1 MGRESR
7 MTEAVHKL
15 NCTECGAGLDVL
27 GGGRVKTHVCSYCG
41 AMLDAQ
47 DDYRV
52 IQQFRDMRRPET
64 PFDLGMTGTLW
75 GAEFTVIGTMA
86 WTEFH
91 NGRRW
96 VWVDH
101 QIFSPTHGYAWLT
114 VEDGHVTFTRKTRD
128 IPYPAAL
135 SEMVIESAEH
145 RPAIRFQGQNF
156 RYYSS
161 GRASPTFIEGEFN
174 YRPDMD
180 DSIRYVSLMGG
191 ERMLD
196 IVESRR
202 EREYE
207 VSLLPDQAE
216 LYASFGVAP
225 GRKPRARGR
234 HPLDALDRSPLQLFT
249 RNIFIAAAALAFL
262 LAIFFSYKG
271 EIIASSGKM
280 GINNELKLPFEVTN
294 ATGLVDVTI
303 WANANNSWAWFEA
316 ELTDAEDEPVAAFER
331 GVEYYSGSD
340 WKEGSREVHTRLKLP
355 KGKYTLYVS
364 NTEKEVDWTAG
375 RLASTMS
382 AHVRQGVANAWWMWA
397 VMVGFA
403 LLAFIFLGER
413 MLRHASRW
421 SGSDWSDD

>member
-1 MGRESR
+1 MND
-7 MTEAVHKL
+7 APVHKL

-27 GGGRVKTHVCSYCG
+27 GGGRVKTHVCPYCG
-41 AMLDAQ
+41 AELDAQ
-47 DDYRV
+47 DDYKV
-52 IQQFRDMRRPET
+52 LQKFRDMERPLT

-86 WTEFH
+86 WAEFH
-91 NGRRW
+91 NGKRW

-114 VEDGHVTFTRKTRD
+114 VENGHVTFTRKSREM
-128 IPYPAAL
+128 PHPAAI

-145 RPAIRFQGQNF
+145 RPSVRFQGRRF
-156 RYYSS
+156 RYYAS

-174 YRPDMD
+174 FRPDMK

-196 IVESRR
+196 IVESRT

-207 VSLLPDQAE
+207 VTDLPDQAA
-216 LYASFGVAP
+216 LYKSFGVDRA
-225 GRKPRARGR
+225 RVPRRRGR
-234 HPLDALDRSPLQLFT
+234 HPLDALDRTPLQLFT
-249 RNIFIAAAALAFL
+249 RNLFLVAAGLAFL
-262 LAIFFSYKG
+262 MAIFLSFKG
-271 EIIASSGKM
+271 NQIAQSGALGVKDEIV
-280 GINNELKLPFEVTN
+280 LPFEVTDGI
-294 ATGLVDVTI
+294 ALTEVEI
-303 WANANNSWAWFEA
+303 WADAQNAWAWFEA
-316 ELTDAEDEPVAAFER
+316 ELTDAEEEPVAAFER
-331 GVEYYSGSD
+331 GIEYYSGQD
-340 WKEGSREVHTRLKLP
+340 WSEGSQRVRTRMRLEP
-355 KGKYTLYVS
+355 GDYTLYVS
-364 NTEKEVDWTAG
+364 MTEAKQDWG
-375 RLASTMS
+375 RGRIPKVMGAT
-382 AHVRQGVANAWWMWA
+382 VRQGVANAWWMWA

>member
-1 MGRESR
+1 MNKD
-7 MTEAVHKL
+7 VHKL

-52 IQQFRDMRRPET
+52 IQQFRDMKRPET
-64 PFDLGMTGTLW
+64 PFDLGVSGTLW

-86 WTEFH
+86 WAEFY

-96 VWVDH
+96 TWVDH
-101 QIFSPTHGYAWLT
+101 QVFSPTHGYAWLT
-114 VEDGHVTFTRKTRD
+114 VEDGHVTFARKSRD
-128 IPYPAAL
+128 VPHPAAL

-145 RPAIRFQGQNF
+145 RPSVRFQGQTF
-156 RYYSS
+156 KYYSS

-180 DSIRYVSLMGG
+180 DGMRYVSLMGG

-207 VSLLPDQAE
+207 VSLLPDQGA
-216 LYASFGVAP
+216 LYASFGVDTA
-225 GRKPRARGR
+225 RVPRPRGR
-234 HPLDALDRSPLQLFT
+234 HPLDALERSPLQLFT
-249 RNIFIAAAALAFL
+249 RNIFIAAAVLAFL
-262 LAIFFSYKG
+262 MAIFFSYKG
-271 EIIASSGKM
+271 STLVRTQATSVGE
-280 GINNELKLPFEVTN
+280 ELEVPFRVSDGTALTEVE
-294 ATGLVDVTI
+294 I
-303 WANANNSWAWFEA
+303 WADARNAWAWFEA
-316 ELTDAEDEPVAAFER
+316 ELTDDEDAPVAAFER
-331 GVEYYSGSD
+331 GIEYYFGKD
-340 WKEGSREVHTRLKLP
+340 WSEGSQSVRTRLRLVP
-355 KGKYTLYVS
+355 GDYTLYVS
-364 NTEKEVDWTAG
+364 MTEAKQDWGKG
-375 RLASTMS
+375 RVPQVMGVN
-382 AHVRQGVANAWWMWA
+382 VREGVANAWWMWA
-397 VMVGFA
+397 LMAGFA
-403 LLAFIFLGER
+403 VLAFIFLGER